1 MTLLKPK
8 EVAERLRIHESSV
21 YRLVD
26 DGKIGSYIINGGTI
40 RISEED
46 LNEYLEG
53 GRRLPAEKR
62 TRKPYTR
69 RLQHA

>member
-1 MTLLKPK
+1 MTILLKPK

-21 YRLVD
+21 YRMVE
-26 DGKIGSYIINGGTI
+26 DGRIGSYRINRATI
-40 RISEED
+40 RISEDD

-69 RLQHA
+69 RS